1 MPTTQLTIK
10 RNFLIKNPKSLALK
24 KEVLWNKNY

>member
-10 RNFLIKNPKSLALK
+10 RNFLIKNPKSSGVGK
-24 KEVLWNKNY
+24 RSFVK